1 MTKMYVPDNY
11 DAFERHQA
19 EQEAWLESRPIC
31 IECKEPIQD
40 DFLYDIN
47 GDLYCEKCMKNE
59 FRQSTDNYER

>member
-1 MTKMYVPDNY
+1 MYVPDNY

-19 EQEAWLESRPIC
+19 EQDAWLKRRPVC
-31 IECKEPIQD
+31 VECGEHIQD

-47 GDLYCEKCMKNE
+47 GDIYCEECMKDV